1 MNNNIPYYNVQSR
14 WNIVNRI
21 MQLSDIEFSVQDF
34 IENDHPIYPKGS
46 RGLNTWEKFVPL
58 GNPVWVVK

>member
-1 MNNNIPYYNVQSR
+1 M
-14 WNIVNRI
+14 NRI